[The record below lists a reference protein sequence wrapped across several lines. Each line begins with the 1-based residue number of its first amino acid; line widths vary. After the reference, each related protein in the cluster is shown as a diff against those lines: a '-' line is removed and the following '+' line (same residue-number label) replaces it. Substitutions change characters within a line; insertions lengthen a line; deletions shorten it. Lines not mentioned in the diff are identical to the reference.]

1 MKGRV
6 PFIKGRW
13 RNQGL
18 SACFPLLSFI
28 MLPSHPAHPQPSAFP
43 SVWDA
48 QISWQE
54 ALSVRLI
61 KRDFCA
67 VIGPFALQG
76 TCTRSRGLTAL
87 WPAVFMFSILELPS
101 QAVGARQGS
110 CQPARPSVSCL
121 CSQAPEEWLICK
133 ARAWGGAVKGTYYPQ
148 HLSPGRASH
157 LFKNQPFN

>member
-13 RNQGL
+13 RNQWL

-28 MLPSHPAHPQPSAFP
+28 MLPSHPAHPLPSFP

-54 ALSVRLI
+54 ALSVLLI

-67 VIGPFALQG
+67 VIGPFAPQG
-76 TCTRSRGLTAL
+76 TCTRSLGLTAL
-87 WPAVFMFSILELPS
+87 WPAVFMFPIPELPS
-101 QAVGARQGS
+101 QAMGARQGS
-110 CQPARPSVSCL
+110 CQPSWPSVSCL

-133 ARAWGGAVKGTYYPQ
+133 AGAGGGESSSKR
-148 HLSPGRASH
+148 HLLSSTSLPRKS
-157 LFKNQPFN
+157 LTPFN